1 MNEEEQIQE
10 FDEGD
15 KGEPEPEP
23 AFASAEDLAKGREAA
38 EESLRRSQGEPEDP
52 DEEEDGE
59 PKWRAEFEAA
69 EERLGHK
76 GSDNFLTPPDA
87 E

>member
-1 MNEEEQIQE
+1 MADFEEA
-10 FDEGD
+10 
-15 KGEPEPEP
+15 PE
-23 AFASAEDLAKGREAA
+23 FASASDLELGREAA
-38 EESLRRSQGEPEDP
+38 EESLRRSQGEPEDS
-52 DEEEDGE
+52 DEDDE

-76 GSDNFLTPPDA
+76 GSDNFLTPADA